1 MKLIFFI
8 LLALFTLNVF
18 SQELP
23 KVESESFLNRDEIRY
38 LKENRNITI
47 ATMKDW
53 VPYDI
58 NNEYNQHIGFHN
70 DMIKIIN
77 KHLSSNLILIPF
89 DSWKEAY
96 KAVTSAEVNA
106 ITSLSWTKEREKNI
120 FEYSPAY
127 HFTSY
132 QVIVKENSPLS
143 SITDLKNKIL
153 AIREKSITLTIA
165 KEKIPS
171 SNIKMFSS
179 VDTIY
184 KSIQNGQ
191 SDATIISS
199 IDNEILKRYGLKIA
213 MELFHTSGELH
224 IGINKDY
231 PIVASII
238 KKGINTIT
246 IKEMSDLKEK
256 WFENYMKKSDTK
268 LDTKEFIIHGE
279 KEDLEV
285 TDILPLKEI
294 LIGFVLLL
302 GLFYLIWKYQIKSS
316 GKDFALKG
324 TLFIIITAFL
334 VLASVVTIL
343 TINNIEKAQKNE
355 IKESLRTVLTSSYK
369 TIKLWIDSQYKMM
382 DIVIDSQKIS
392 KLVKNNN
399 IKGLDEHFQI
409 YKKVFE
415 NSNYYL
421 LSKESK
427 ILSSNLKSFRE
438 IYLLKKLK
446 EILSQREDF
455 NKNIL
460 IPYKNKNHSQKNML
474 FIKVIQDNN
483 KDTVAYLVIEI
494 DPQKEFIKIL
504 QNGRM
509 GTSGETYAFNES
521 LQMISNSRFDKQLKE
536 IGILQKNT
544 SSFLNIEIKQ
554 KNKRPTQ
561 LAQNA
566 LEKSSGININ
576 GYKNYRDIDVYG
588 AWIWDDELKI
598 AFATEIEQ
606 HEAMGAFINMK
617 KTICIIVFSIVL
629 FSIFLTVLIAWI
641 TTQSKKSLELK
652 VEERT
657 KEIDEQRKYT
667 NAIMDSQNNIVIS
680 TDGLRLKTVNRAFF
694 DFFGVKSEKEF
705 IESLGNCI
713 CDTFDDDPSSE
724 YVQKM
729 MGDQKWID
737 YIYTRPNDIHKVLI
751 KKDGIKNIFSISV
764 DKFSFGQDK
773 LQTAVLTNIT
783 ELESIRK
790 NIEMIL
796 SNIMLPVLITS
807 KKSRKILYAN
817 EYASIQYEIQVDK
830 LIGNSIDTVY
840 TNIDQ
845 KDEIIQKIN
854 TNGCVENLEERYR
867 TNSGKEFTALLS
879 VKPIKYQNEEAYIGM
894 VVDITQQKELQKE
907 METIHKHT
915 QESIEYASLIQH
927 ALIPSNEFFGKY
939 FSDYF
944 TLWHPKDI
952 VGGDIYLFQELRDE
966 NECILM
972 VIDCTGHGV
981 PGAFVTMLVKA
992 IERQVT
998 SNILNSE
1005 DEVSPAKILSIFN
1018 INMKYLL
1025 KQDNQDSISNAGF
1038 DGGILYYNKEKK
1050 IVKFAGAETPLFYI
1064 EDSELKTIKGSRQ
1077 SVGYKKSKPDF
1088 EFKEHTIEVKKGMQF
1103 YLTTDGY
1110 LDQNGGEK
1118 GFPFG
1123 KRRFS
1128 KIIEENHTLSFEKQ
1142 QEVLLSELMDYQE
1155 SEERNDDVTVIGI
1168 KI

>member
-1 MKLIFFI
+1 MKLIFF
-8 LLALFTLNVF
+8 LLLTLFTLNAF
-18 SQELP
+18 SQELT
-23 KVESESFLNRDEIRY
+23 KVESESLLNTDEIRY

-77 KHLSSNLILIPF
+77 KNLSSNLLLIPF

-96 KAVTSAEVNA
+96 KAVTSSEVNA

-132 QVIVKENSPLS
+132 QVIVKKNSTIS
-143 SITDLKNKIL
+143 SITELKNKIV
-153 AIREKSITLTIA
+153 AIRDKSITLKIA
-165 KEKIPS
+165 KEKIPFAKINMY
-171 SNIKMFSS
+171 SN

-184 KSIQNGQ
+184 KSIQKGQ

-199 IDNEILKRYGLKIA
+199 IDNKILKKYGLKIA

-224 IGINKDY
+224 IGTNKDY

-256 WFENYMKKSDTK
+256 WFENYMKKPDNK
-268 LDTKEFIIHGE
+268 LDL
-279 KEDLEV
+279 DV

-302 GLFYLIWKYQIKSS
+302 VLFYLIWKYQIKSS

-334 VLASVVTIL
+334 VLASAITIL
-343 TINNIEKAQKNE
+343 TMNNIEKAQKNE
-355 IKESLRTVLTSSYK
+355 IKESLRTVLSSSYK
-369 TIKLWIDSQYKMM
+369 TIKLWVDAKYAKM
-382 DIVIDSQKIS
+382 DIVIDSEKIS

-399 IKGLDEHFQI
+399 IKGLNEHFQI
-409 YKKVFE
+409 YKKVFDK
-415 NSNYYL
+415 SNYYL
-421 LSKESK
+421 LSKDCK
-427 ILSSNLKSFRE
+427 VLSSNIKSFTE
-438 IYLLKKLK
+438 SAFLEKL
-446 EILSQREDF
+446 EEVLAQREDF

-460 IPYKNKNHSQKNML
+460 TPYKNKNYIQKNIL
-474 FIKVIQDNN
+474 FTKVIQDNTG
-483 KDTVAYLVIEI
+483 TVAYLVIEI

-521 LQMISNSRFDKQLKE
+521 LQMISNSRFDRQLKE
-536 IGILQKNT
+536 IGILKTNT
-544 SSFLNIEIKQ
+544 SSFLNVEIKQ
-554 KNKRPTQ
+554 INKKPTQ
-561 LAQNA
+561 LAQKS

-576 GYKNYRDIDVYG
+576 GYKNYRDIEVYG
-588 AWIWDDELKI
+588 AWIWDDEFKI
-598 AFATEIEQ
+598 GFATEIDES
-606 HEAMGAFINMK
+606 EAMGAFINMK
-617 KTICIIVFSIVL
+617 KTIFIIVFSIVL
-629 FSIFLTVLIAWI
+629 FSIFLTILVAWI
-641 TTQSKKSLELK
+641 STQSKKILELK

-667 NAIMDSQNNIVIS
+667 SAIMDSQNNIVIS

-713 CDTFDDDPSSE
+713 CDTFQSDLSGE

-729 MGDQKWID
+729 MGDEKWID
-737 YIYTRPNDIHKVLI
+737 YIYARPNDMHKVLI

-764 DKFSFGQDK
+764 DKFNFGELK

-817 EYASIQYEIQVDK
+817 EYASIQYEIKVDE
-830 LIGNSIDTVY
+830 LIGNNIDTVY
-840 TNIDQ
+840 TNLDQ

-854 TNGCVENLEERYR
+854 KNGCVENLEERYR

-894 VVDITQQKELQKE
+894 VVDITEQKILQKE

-927 ALIPSNEFFGKY
+927 ALIPSSEFFGKY

-966 NECILM
+966 NECLLM

-998 SNILNSE
+998 SNILNSKE
-1005 DEVSPAKILSIFN
+1005 EVSPAKILNIFN

-1025 KQDNQDSISNAGF
+1025 KQDKQDSISNVGF

-1064 EDSELKTIKGSRQ
+1064 ENGELKIIKGSRQ

-1123 KRRFS
+1123 KKRFS
-1128 KIIEENHTLSFEKQ
+1128 KIIEENHALSCENQ
-1142 QEVLLSELMDYQE
+1142 QEILLSELMDYQKC
-1155 SEERNDDVTVIGI
+1155 EERNDDVTVIGI